1 MEKNKDE
8 ADQESWKPWS
18 KLSRSSYCGLKIK
31 QEKHEEYISNSILG
45 KLYDLVKA
53 EDHNLHS
60 HGVFQ
65 SPGTFER
72 LCDRI
77 STCPLILHCSGNSVQ
92 IFMSAL

>member
-8 ADQESWKPWS
+8 ADQESGKPWS

-31 QEKHEEYISNSILG
+31 QENHEEYISDSILG
-45 KLYDLVKA
+45 KLYDLVKS

-65 SPGTFER
+65 SPRTSER

-77 STCPLILHCSGNSVQ
+77 SNCLLSLHCSGTSVQ
-92 IFMSAL
+92 IFIGAF

>member
-8 ADQESWKPWS
+8 ADQESGKPWS

-45 KLYDLVKA
+45 KLYDLVKL
-53 EDHNLHS
+53 EDRNSQS

-65 SPGTFER
+65 SPRISER
-72 LCDRI
+72 LCDRNFNL
-77 STCPLILHCSGNSVQ
+77 SFKL
-92 IFMSAL
+92 AL